1 MEPLSPSIFPKDRN
15 ETFNIAFLFNDD
27 FVIDPEG
34 AVSARIL
41 VVEDNKD
48 MREYLQEVMDDAGYD
63 SLTAA
68 DGLEAMTIIEND
80 KEMID
85 LLITDVR
92 MPGMQGGE
100 LLSLMRAKRSEAPV
114 VVITAFGSIEQA
126 VELVKQGAYQYLT
139 KPFET
144 SDLLSTVADAL
155 EKTELQRQ
163 QAWERRKA
171 PSKPQKIVGVS
182 RPMQAMF
189 DMMMAAARSS
199 GTVLIIGESGTGKEL
214 VARAIHEMSGRKGAF
229 VPVNCA
235 AIPDDLVESEMF
247 GHIGGAFTGARQARE
262 GLVESANGGTLFL
275 DEIGELPLSVQPKL
289 LRALQNGSVRRVGSN
304 TEKQVD
310 IRVLAATN
318 RDLEQDVAEG
328 RFRED
333 LYWRLNVIKIKVP
346 PLRERAMDI
355 PLLVD
360 HFIAITCKS
369 NNRAPLDV
377 SPEALACLTA
387 YSWPGNVRE
396 LENAIERAVIF
407 CPGSTLDLEF
417 LPERIRSKGENGYI
431 IARSSERNL
440 SLREIEREYI
450 FEMLRRTGGNKKK
463 AAEFLGMDRKTLY
476 RKLDEYKTAD
486 EGGNS

>member
-1 MEPLSPSIFPKDRN
+1 VEPLSPSIFPKDRN

-333 LYWRLNVIKIKVP
+333 LYWRLNVIISSRLLASRITEPRSMFP
-346 PLRERAMDI
+346 PK
-355 PLLVD
+355 PLPV
-360 HFIAITCKS
+360 
-369 NNRAPLDV
+369 
-377 SPEALACLTA
+377 
-387 YSWPGNVRE
+387 
-396 LENAIERAVIF
+396 
-407 CPGSTLDLEF
+407 
-417 LPERIRSKGENGYI
+417 
-431 IARSSERNL
+431 
-440 SLREIEREYI
+440 
-450 FEMLRRTGGNKKK
+450 
-463 AAEFLGMDRKTLY
+463 
-476 RKLDEYKTAD
+476 
-486 EGGNS
+486 